1 MRVCAGLARTFVHGE
16 QKFMGWRCGGVA
28 RDLWE
33 RSDKLAMC
41 GEIYF
46 CEWIFLIMYVYVYKY
61 IIMISE

>member
-46 CEWIFLIMYVYVYKY
+46 CEWIF
-61 IIMISE
+61 